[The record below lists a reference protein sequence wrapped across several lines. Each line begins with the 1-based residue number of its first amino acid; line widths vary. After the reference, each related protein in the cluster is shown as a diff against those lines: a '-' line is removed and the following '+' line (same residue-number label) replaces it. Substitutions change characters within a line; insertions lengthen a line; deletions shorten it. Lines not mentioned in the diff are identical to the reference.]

1 MEEKYQYKNIKTNEI
16 VEDFMAE
23 DYVIDRLGLV
33 IMPKGENETLTL
45 EQQDFIDSTVEWF
58 FSGNWIKE
66 EVEEQ
71 C

>member
-1 MEEKYQYKNIKTNEI
+1 MKYQYKNIKTNEI

-33 IMPKGENETLTL
+33 ITPKGENGILTL

-66 EVEEQ
+66 ELEED
-71 C
+71 

>member
-33 IMPKGENETLTL
+33 ITPKGENETLTL

-66 EVEEQ
+66 ELEED
-71 C
+71 

>member
-33 IMPKGENETLTL
+33 ITPKGENETLTL
-45 EQQDFIDSTVEWF
+45 EQQEFIDSTVEWF

-66 EVEEQ
+66 ELEED
-71 C
+71 